1 MFKNSQAEVKDKVI
15 GKMIEWGRV
24 SDNFGLE
31 LYIYGV
37 GEVWFQLFGC
47 QGVPALL
54 LFLFYLNV
62 SGMHP

>member
-37 GEVWFQLFGC
+37 GIV
-47 QGVPALL
+47 
-54 LFLFYLNV
+54 
-62 SGMHP
+62 